1 MSGFLEKIFLGNVN
15 EQGELD
21 QDGYTQE
28 DKAGLTLATSKN
40 KDTIV
45 GNAVTDDDTRAAE
58 DDGTIAKSEKA
69 IDFSREEEAA
79 EDLEVNTANDVYVEK
94 AKRMLQKQPH
104 QPAPT
109 ARKTDDNYDDYDE
122 PPVVPT
128 DEPANNVQPAPAP
141 APIMEMAV
149 EAPAPT
155 APVTKK
161 VVEAPV
167 DVRRN
172 GLLLFS
178 DMIIAPPTTTA
189 RMPSRRKHTSSN
201 VKPEPMSDEEEKFVD
216 EAARRAAAAAAL
228 RLREQ
233 RAAGGIDE
241 DAKEA
246 EEEEQEQEED
256 TGEGSISR
264 QTSCFDSL
272 QGSISRQTSFSTG
285 ADDAAVNASGDAAS
299 VVKGEGGKGP
309 GQSVGGAGQGGV
321 GRVVALPT
329 WEARSWEEDIVWG
342 DSSASEEEEDGDG
355 EEKDATGKQGP
366 DNDDEFDHDA
376 NVSCRILTYADV
388 CWRMR
393 RSGRH
398 KYYEGADNDDEFDQ
412 D

>member
-28 DKAGLTLATSKN
+28 DKAGLTLAASKN
-40 KDTIV
+40 KDAIV
-45 GNAVTDDDTRAAE
+45 GNAVTDDDTRAAD
-58 DDGTIAKSEKA
+58 DDGTIAKSAKA

-104 QPAPT
+104 QAAPT

-122 PPVVPT
+122 L
-128 DEPANNVQPAPAP
+128 DVQPAPAP

-233 RAAGGIDE
+233 REAGGIDE

-246 EEEEQEQEED
+246 DEEEEEQEED
-256 TGEGSISR
+256 AGEGSISR

-299 VVKGEGGKGP
+299 VVEGEGGKGP
-309 GQSVGGAGQGGV
+309 GQSVAGAGQGGV

-342 DSSASEEEEDGDG
+342 DSSAGEEEEDGDG
-355 EEKDATGKQGP
+355 EEEDATGKQGP
-366 DNDDEFDHDA
+366 DNADEFDQDA
-376 NVSCRILTYADV
+376 DVSCRKLTYADV
-388 CWRMR
+388 C
-393 RSGRH
+393 
-398 KYYEGADNDDEFDQ
+398 
-412 D
+412 